1 MVLGA
6 YLVATLLAVL
16 IFAFLPKRLHLL
28 ELWFNAIVHVYFYT
42 YQFSVLT
49 NLKFVALPESPDKA
63 VASVAIRFI
72 MFPVI
77 VLLFLQLYDKWIQRS
92 WAAGLATIIVT
103 GALLALAQPV
113 LQWTGIIRYSNAGI
127 YWSALAWFVLLG
139 INSGCMIAFRRLI
152 RKELLL
158 P

>member
-6 YLVATLLAVL
+6 YLVATLIIVL
-16 IFAFLPKRLHLL
+16 VFAYLPKRLHLL

-49 NLKFVALPESPDKA
+49 NLKLVSLPESPDKA
-63 VASVAIRFI
+63 AASVAVRFI
-72 MFPVI
+72 IFPVI
-77 VLLFLQLYDKWIQRS
+77 VLLYLQLYDKWKQRS
-92 WAAGLATIIVT
+92 RTAGFAAFVVT
-103 GALLALAQPV
+103 GALLLLAQP
-113 LQWTGIIRYSNAGI
+113 LFQWTGIIRYSNNGI
-127 YWSALAWFVLLG
+127 YWSALAWIVLLG
-139 INSGCMIAFRRLI
+139 INSGCMTAFRRLV